1 MDPDHIPAL
10 SPLAFVVTPAL
21 ALLRAELQALEQLLP
36 GHAAEDPPAH
46 DARIEAEL
54 DNLPV

>member
-1 MDPDHIPAL
+1 MDQERIPAL
-10 SPLAFVVTPAL
+10 SPVAFFVTPAL

-36 GHAAEDPPAH
+36 GHSAEDTPAH
-46 DARIEAEL
+46 DARLEAEW